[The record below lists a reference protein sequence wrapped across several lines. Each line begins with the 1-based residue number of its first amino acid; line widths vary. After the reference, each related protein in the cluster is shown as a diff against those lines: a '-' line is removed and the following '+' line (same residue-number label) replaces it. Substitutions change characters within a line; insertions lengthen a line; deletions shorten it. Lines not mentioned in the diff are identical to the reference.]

1 MAAASNAKLN
11 QSTKSTNSKN
21 SNLKSKRKSRK
32 SRKSKSKPKSPVP
45 KLQYMELPNDFKD
58 IDPAFWENL
67 LLFWSPIFKRTELM
81 ELKERLHA
89 MIAEDTKIKLK
100 NHGLPLNTNGL
111 HRVWSVCEIVKKIFP
126 GYFVPMINEQIDA
139 KYGRIR
145 EREEDFSAY
154 QIICCS
160 TMMLYGIIASR
171 LLTHDQDYQL
181 LFKGGK
187 AIQMGLQTEYE
198 SEDIDVIIDPIYAY
212 DRVMVDNISG
222 HLALLIRWLLPFYTT
237 VLPPGKN
244 PDVYKVSFIKSDR
257 SFKAFSDIDL
267 KQIDPLDPYLKE
279 YDASEHH
286 IDALQED
293 ARFKRPVLEK
303 ILEEKIFYYRKYK
316 KLLADI
322 KPGVNAKAE
331 EDTCDP
337 FMKKFKRAIHAIAPD
352 IEVDQL

>member
-1 MAAASNAKLN
+1 
-11 QSTKSTNSKN
+11 
-21 SNLKSKRKSRK
+21 
-32 SRKSKSKPKSPVP
+32 
-45 KLQYMELPNDFKD
+45 MELPKNFKE
-58 IDPAFWENL
+58 IDPAFWDNL

-89 MIAEDTKIKLK
+89 MIAEDAKIKLK
-100 NHGLPLNTNGL
+100 THDLPE
-111 HRVWSVCEIVKKIFP
+111 VWSVCKTVKKFFP
-126 GYFVPMINEQIDA
+126 GYFVPLRNKSFNVE
-139 KYGRIR
+139 YGRIR
-145 EREEDFSAY
+145 EKEVDFSAY

-171 LLTHDQDYQL
+171 LLMHDQDYQL

-187 AIQMGLQTEYE
+187 AIQMGLHAEYE

-267 KQIDPLDPYLKE
+267 KQIDPLDPYFKE
-279 YDASEHH
+279 YSVTYHH

-322 KPGVNAKAE
+322 KPGKEVDVDAK
-331 EDTCDP
+331 TCDH
-337 FMKKFKRAIHAIAPD
+337 FMKKFKRAILAISPEID
-352 IEVDQL
+352 FDKL

>member
-1 MAAASNAKLN
+1 MAAASNAK
-11 QSTKSTNSKN
+11 SKSSN
-21 SNLKSKRKSRK
+21 SNSGKSSSSKGKRKT
-32 SRKSKSKPKSPVP
+32 SKSKAKPKTKSPVP
-45 KLQYMELPNDFKD
+45 KLQYMELPKDFKE

-89 MIAEDTKIKLK
+89 MIAADTKIKLK
-100 NHGLPLNTNGL
+100 NHDLPE
-111 HRVWSVCEIVKKIFP
+111 VWSVCKTVKKIFP
-126 GYFVPMINEQIDA
+126 GYFVPLRNKSFNVQ
-139 KYGRIR
+139 YGRIR
-145 EREEDFSAY
+145 EKEVDFSTY

-160 TMMLYGIIASR
+160 TMILYGIIASR
-171 LLTHDQDYQL
+171 LLMHDQDYQL

-267 KQIDPLDPYLKE
+267 KQIDPQDPFFKE
-279 YDASEHH
+279 YYSSDHH
-286 IDALQED
+286 IDALHED
-293 ARFKRPVLEK
+293 VRFKRPVLEK
-303 ILEEKIFYYRKYK
+303 ILEEKIFYYKKYK
-316 KLLADI
+316 KLLGQIQQGKEVD
-322 KPGVNAKAE
+322 VDAK
-331 EDTCDP
+331 TCDH

-352 IEVDQL
+352 IDVDRL

>member
-1 MAAASNAKLN
+1 MAAAEKSSKSSNSNSGK
-11 QSTKSTNSKN
+11 SKN
-21 SNLKSKRKSRK
+21 SKGKRKTKSKTKS
-32 SRKSKSKPKSPVP
+32 KSPVP
-45 KLQYMELPNDFKD
+45 KLQYMELPKDFKD

-100 NHGLPLNTNGL
+100 NHGLPQ
-111 HRVWSVCEIVKKIFP
+111 VWSVCQIVKKIFP
-126 GYFVPMINEQIDA
+126 GYFVPLKNDEIEL

-145 EREEDFSAY
+145 EKEDDFSTY

-171 LLTHDQDYQL
+171 LLMHDQDYQL

-187 AIQMGLQTEYE
+187 AIQMGLKTEYE

-267 KQIDPLDPYLKE
+267 KQIDPKDPYFRD
-279 YDASEHH
+279 YDVTHPY

-293 ARFKRPVLEK
+293 ARFKRPLLEK
-303 ILEEKIFYYRKYK
+303 ILEEKIFYYKKYK
-316 KLLADI
+316 NLLAEI
-322 KPGVNAKAE
+322 KQGKEVDVDEK
-331 EDTCDP
+331 TCIH
-337 FMKKFKRAIHAIAPD
+337 FMKKFKRAIEAIAPGID
-352 IEVDQL
+352 VERL

>member
-1 MAAASNAKLN
+1 MAAAEKTNSNK
-11 QSTKSTNSKN
+11 TKSSNSKGSKN
-21 SNLKSKRKSRK
+21 SKGKSRK
-32 SRKSKSKPKSPVP
+32 TKPKTKSKSPSPVP
-45 KLQYMELPNDFKD
+45 KLQYMELPKNFKE

-100 NHGLPLNTNGL
+100 NHGLPQ
-111 HRVWSVCEIVKKIFP
+111 VWSVCEIVKTIFP
-126 GYFVPMINEQIDA
+126 GYFVPLKNKSFDA
-139 KYGRIR
+139 QYGRIR
-145 EREEDFSAY
+145 EREEDFSTY

-187 AIQMGLQTEYE
+187 AIQMGLHAEYE
-198 SEDIDVIIDPIYAY
+198 SEDIDVILDPLYAY

-244 PDVYKVSFIKSDR
+244 PDVYKLSFIKSDR

-267 KQIDPLDPYLKE
+267 KQIDPQDTYFRE
-279 YDASEHH
+279 IVTTYHYIE
-286 IDALQED
+286 ALQEHVS
-293 ARFKRPVLEK
+293 FKRPVLEK
-303 ILEEKIFYYRKYK
+303 ILEEKLFYYSKYK
-316 KLLADI
+316 NMLSQI
-322 KPGVNAKAE
+322 KKGIETDTDEK
-331 EDTCDP
+331 TCDH
-337 FMKKFKRAIHAIAPD
+337 FMKKFKRAIQAIVPNTD
-352 IEVDQL
+352 FDKL

>member
-1 MAAASNAKLN
+1 MAAASNAK
-11 QSTKSTNSKN
+11 SKN
-21 SNLKSKRKSRK
+21 SNSGKSSSSKGKRKTSK
-32 SRKSKSKPKSPVP
+32 TKSKSKSPVP
-45 KLQYMELPNDFKD
+45 KLQYMELPKDFKE

-89 MIAEDTKIKLK
+89 RIAADTKIKLK
-100 NHGLPLNTNGL
+100 NHDLPE
-111 HRVWSVCEIVKKIFP
+111 VWSVCKTVKKFFP
-126 GYFVPMINEQIDA
+126 GYFVPLRNKSFNVQ
-139 KYGRIR
+139 YGRIR
-145 EREEDFSAY
+145 EKEEDFSAY

-171 LLTHDQDYQL
+171 LLMHDQDYQL

-187 AIQMGLQTEYE
+187 AIQMGLQTEYDT
-198 SEDIDVIIDPIYAY
+198 EDIDVIIDPIYAY

-267 KQIDPLDPYLKE
+267 KQIDPLDPYFRD
-279 YDASEHH
+279 YDVTHRY

-293 ARFKRPVLEK
+293 ARFKRPLVEK
-303 ILEEKIFYYRKYK
+303 ILEEKIFYYKKYK
-316 KLLADI
+316 KLLGQIQEGKEVDVDE
-322 KPGVNAKAE
+322 K
-331 EDTCDP
+331 TCDH
-337 FMKKFKRAIHAIAPD
+337 FMKKFKRAIEAIAPGID
-352 IEVDQL
+352 VESL

>member
-11 QSTKSTNSKN
+11 QSTKSTNSKG
-21 SNLKSKRKSRK
+21 KRKSRK
-32 SRKSKSKPKSPVP
+32 SRKTKPKSPVP

-100 NHGLPLNTNGL
+100 NHDLPE
-111 HRVWSVCEIVKKIFP
+111 VWSVCKTVKKFFP
-126 GYFVPMINEQIDA
+126 GYFVPLRNKSFNVE
-139 KYGRIR
+139 YGRIR
-145 EREEDFSAY
+145 EKEEDFSTY

-171 LLTHDQDYQL
+171 LLMHDQDYQL

-187 AIQMGLQTEYE
+187 AIQMGLHAEYE
-198 SEDIDVIIDPIYAY
+198 TEDIDVIIDPIYAY

-267 KQIDPLDPYLKE
+267 KQIDPLDPYFKE

-331 EDTCDP
+331 EDTCIH